1 MEPLVNPVRRNAAL
15 ALMTV
20 LHLAVA
26 TGCASREG
34 PDPLEST
41 NRKIFAFN
49 ESVDRYALGPAATA
63 WDFVVPDFVQ
73 TGLDNFFN
81 HLDMPLVLVHDILQ
95 GKPIAAFEDLARITH
110 NTVFGFGGFY
120 DIATQ
125 LGIPENDEDFG
136 QTLGH
141 YGMPP
146 GPYIVAPLLGPFTVR
161 DGFGEIVDTVATGYL
176 YSPIW
181 TSAQTL
187 NLDQAELWGVSIG
200 RTGLE
205 LLNLRAIFDEEL
217 EESRKDAFD
226 YYVFVR
232 NAYLQS
238 RAAKVAD
245 QSDAPVV
252 DEDELYFFDEEEFED
267 EDDEDYD
274 DF

>member
-1 MEPLVNPVRRNAAL
+1 MNPARRSLPSTLLVTLLLVA
-15 ALMTV
+15 
-20 LHLAVA
+20 A

-34 PDPLEST
+34 PDPLESA

-49 ESVDRYALGPAATA
+49 EAVDRIALDPAATA
-63 WDFVVPDFVQ
+63 WNFVVPDFVQ

-81 HLDMPLVLVHDILQ
+81 HLDMPVVLVHDILQ

-120 DIATQ
+120 DIATE

-141 YGMPP
+141 YGTPP
-146 GPYIVAPLLGPFTVR
+146 GPYIVAPLLGPFTLR

-176 YSPIW
+176 YSPLW
-181 TSAQTL
+181 TSARTL
-187 NLDQAELWGVSIG
+187 NFDQAELWGVSIG

-205 LLNLRAIFDEEL
+205 LLNLRAIFDEEFD
-217 EESRKDAFD
+217 ESRKDAFD

-232 NAYLQS
+232 NAYLQN

-245 QSDAPVV
+245 QTDAPVI
-252 DEDELYFFDEEEFED
+252 DEEDLYFFDEEEFDD
-267 EDDEDYD
+267 EDDDDYDYD
-274 DF
+274 DL

>member
-1 MEPLVNPVRRNAAL
+1 MNSVRRTFSSSLIASLLLL
-15 ALMTV
+15 AT
-20 LHLAVA
+20 A
-26 TGCASREG
+26 GCASREG
-34 PDPLEST
+34 PDPLESV

-49 ESVDRYALGPAATA
+49 EGVDQYVLDPAATA
-63 WDFVVPDFVQ
+63 WDFVVPEFAQ
-73 TGLDNFFN
+73 TGLDNFFT
-81 HLDMPLVLVHDILQ
+81 HLNMPIVLAHDILQ

-120 DIATQ
+120 DIATH

-136 QTLGH
+136 QTLGY

-161 DGFGEIVDTVATGYL
+161 DGAGEIVDTVAAGYL
-176 YSPIW
+176 YSPVW
-181 TSAQTL
+181 TSARTL
-187 NLDQAELWGVSIG
+187 NLNQAELWGVSIG

-205 LLNLRAIFDEEL
+205 LLNLRSIFDEEL

-245 QSDAPVV
+245 QSDTPVI
-252 DEDELYFFDEEEFED
+252 DEDDLYFFDEEAFEED
-267 EDDEDYD
+267 EEEEDYD